1 MNNLDY
7 KIYTDGACLRNP
19 GPGGWAVLIISTNQ
33 SKEKKFGGESYTT
46 NNRMELTAVIQAL
59 KTIPIK
65 STLALYT
72 DSKYVINGINTWIVN
87 WKKSKWI
94 GSNKKE
100 VKNKDLW
107 IELDTLIQDFNIQWN
122 WVKGHSGDTNNE
134 VVDKLARNEA
144 LKLDLS

>member
-1 MNNLDY
+1 M
-7 KIYTDGACLRNP
+7 
-19 GPGGWAVLIISTNQ
+19 
-33 SKEKKFGGESYTT
+33 
-46 NNRMELTAVIQAL
+46 
-59 KTIPIK
+59 
-65 STLALYT
+65 
-72 DSKYVINGINTWIVN
+72 INGINTWIVN

-134 VVDKLARNEA
+134 VVDKLARNEPTQVWN
-144 LKLDLS
+144 